1 MNHVMGLRIGAL
13 SNKGGKYT
21 HVSLIPLVIT
31 KQLKKKVEV
40 IHKLWEVKEHLCSV
54 PSLPWRQENKSLEM
68 LQ

>member
-1 MNHVMGLRIGAL
+1 MGLRIGAL
-13 SNKGGKYT
+13 SNKGGKIHPCQPHSFGHYKA
-21 HVSLIPLVIT
+21 T
-31 KQLKKKVEV
+31 KKKKKKVEV